1 MFSYSLLFL
10 LHSFVQI
17 ALAPAYERCFE
28 VTTSSRRYHLRAPT
42 EADTQIWLQ
51 KIQDAAALTIESLYD
66 VLELLG
72 QGTFAKV
79 KRGRDKATGQ
89 EFAIKIIGAQQRQ
102 ITMEYSAVV
111 D

>member
-1 MFSYSLLFL
+1 
-10 LHSFVQI
+10 
-17 ALAPAYERCFE
+17 
-28 VTTSSRRYHLRAPT
+28 
-42 EADTQIWLQ
+42 
-51 KIQDAAALTIESLYD
+51 